1 MYRFLCRDVVER
13 IHYYYIQNLLDVCS
27 ILELKEFHQ
36 TDIIILIHGVNVIKH
51 RTPLRDQGIHDM
63 STVFIFQTMG
73 KGGGGNGT
81 SIKQAT
87 GWYQK
92 YNCEMCQCNSFG
104 IHMHAYAH
112 L

>member
-1 MYRFLCRDVVER
+1 MSGCGRT
-13 IHYYYIQNLLDVCS
+13 NTLLLHSKSPGRMLYSGVKGIS
-27 ILELKEFHQ
+27 PNRH
-36 TDIIILIHGVNVIKH
+36 ILIHGVNVIKH